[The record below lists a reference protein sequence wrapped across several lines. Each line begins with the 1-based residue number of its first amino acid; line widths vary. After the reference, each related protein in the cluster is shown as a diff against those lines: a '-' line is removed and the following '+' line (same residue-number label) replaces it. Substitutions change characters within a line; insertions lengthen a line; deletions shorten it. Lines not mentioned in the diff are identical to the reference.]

1 MTWRGGARI
10 EKVAARKNPRK
21 IQEKSTSRAGCVR
34 PFKAS
39 VISLIVALQ
48 IEALDAGAAY

>member
-1 MTWRGGARI
+1 MITC
-10 EKVAARKNPRK
+10 
-21 IQEKSTSRAGCVR
+21 GCVR

-48 IEALDAGAAY
+48 IAALDAGAAY